1 MGKNIILCVDDES
14 SILESLE
21 MELSLKN
28 KNYQVELAENG
39 QEALEIAEELSQAGN
54 DLTVVISDYIMPE
67 MKGDEL
73 LTELHRLYPLTKKIL
88 LTGQASLEGVT
99 NTTNNA
105 NLYRF
110 IDKPWDRDDLRLT
123 VQEAIR
129 KYQADK
135 KLDEQERLIIKLNEA
150 IEHRVQDVKKEKS
163 IEDILYERELYDQLF
178 FIRYFQTLDDKA
190 QDWLSKAAIGIICAD
205 HKISRS
211 EKLFFEAIV
220 KYDRNKERV
229 LKYIDMIKGNIQP
242 KLATLRVDEET
253 TFSLLDNLAW
263 ILVANQTIKL
273 AEEKYF
279 EFVCSTVGVDDKI
292 AAGFLKMAKTRIES
306 NQIRHQTKQGILET
320 KLIYRPDMQ
329 PLTFIVKQQ
338 ENPSQPG
345 QETTGSEE
353 TVTNGKESQISRS
366 FYNNSIKIRPFTCFV
381 CDSDKRIQFNI
392 LEP

>member
-1 MGKNIILCVDDES
+1 
-14 SILESLE
+14 